1 MCEKDGEQ
9 KFYLVSGFENGR
21 FIYSLSENEILNV
34 KDNKIN
40 NSASGSKTEVFTYG
54 DGKNF
59 VTDTHDFRK
68 VFLTNIMADGKSPAQ
83 TGTLGVGISVN
94 PDWCDEGKLPK
105 EYREETT
112 EHKIALIKFHY
123 NNIVAQY
130 SNIEISDEDF
140 KNVAIADNRVFKGEG
155 NIINQYTLDESFK
168 NNEQWY

>member
-1 MCEKDGEQ
+1 MGCSAAKE
-9 KFYLVSGFENGR
+9 YLSQTELYPYPQSLKMMYGYGLHLKGR
-21 FIYSLSENEILNV
+21 
-34 KDNKIN
+34 
-40 NSASGSKTEVFTYG
+40 
-54 DGKNF
+54 KN
-59 VTDTHDFRK
+59 
-68 VFLTNIMADGKSPAQ
+68 P
-83 TGTLGVGISVN
+83 TGLPVGISQ
-94 PDWCDEGKLPK
+94 ESKLPK

-168 NNEQWY
+168 NNEKIGRSKMVGTYGHIDEVLFLTNTHRQACGVAAM